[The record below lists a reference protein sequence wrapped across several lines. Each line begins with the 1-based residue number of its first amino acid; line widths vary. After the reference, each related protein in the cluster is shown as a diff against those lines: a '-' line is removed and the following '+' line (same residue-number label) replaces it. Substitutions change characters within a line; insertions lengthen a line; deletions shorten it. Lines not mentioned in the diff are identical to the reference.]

1 MIMSLSVFKEVH
13 NTWPAKNGKPAGE
26 SYDLLCMD
34 NSNPP
39 EHRMEEMLYY
49 RTKEEERAKVWGKSV
64 GTTIQVG
71 VSKIR
76 HGDNGGKAT
85 LIGSIVRSQKVRVN
99 DYGFKKSSDRQRLAR
114 TNSPFRGRHRFWYLT
129 GSNPVGPF
137 CNPDLRGHSAQTTN
151 CVWSCVSLVAGIGQK
166 MRSSL

>member
-1 MIMSLSVFKEVH
+1 MGEGRDGGAGERQMQRTDFRLVSAGRGKETKTRKGNRMIMTLIVFKEVH

-34 NSNPP
+34 QSNPA

-49 RTKEEERAKVWGKSV
+49 RTKEEERPRVWGKSV

-85 LIGSIVRSQKVRVN
+85 LLGSIITEA
-99 DYGFKKSSDRQRLAR
+99 KK
-114 TNSPFRGRHRFWYLT
+114 
-129 GSNPVGPF
+129 
-137 CNPDLRGHSAQTTN
+137 
-151 CVWSCVSLVAGIGQK
+151 
-166 MRSSL
+166 